1 MSGNEPRLV
10 SEPLSG
16 GHVTPIGWWAVI
28 GLLLLSSAAV
38 IRTLAEAPQ
47 ARPNGARLYVL
58 DGGLLKDQTPASYEL
73 TPEQVA
79 ATDMSVPVFL
89 VVHAR
94 GTLLWDTGLGD
105 RFVGGRETPSNPSWR
120 VQTTVRSQLAEIG
133 YTPDKI
139 TYLAISH
146 SHGDHTGNA
155 NDYAGSTW
163 LVQKAERDLMF
174 GEKAPRTFDAY
185 KALKDSKTKVLEGD
199 LDVFGD
205 GTVVIKSTPGHTP
218 GHQALFV
225 KLVRHRPVVLS
236 GDLFHFPEER
246 TLDRVPTFEFNKDQT
261 RASRSALEAFMK
273 TAGADLWIQHDIIAY
288 AKLMKSPKFYE

>member
-1 MSGNEPRLV
+1 MSGNEPRIV
-10 SEPLSG
+10 SVAAKSRHATRAG
-16 GHVTPIGWWAVI
+16 VWAAI
-28 GLLLLSSAAV
+28 GLLLLSSSAGV
-38 IRTLAEAPQ
+38 RMTAEALQP
-47 ARPNGARLYVL
+47 PSNGPRLYVL
-58 DGGLLKDQTPASYEL
+58 DGGLLKDQNPASYEL
-73 TPEQVA
+73 TREQVA
-79 ATDMSVPVFL
+79 ATDMAVPVFL
-89 VVHAR
+89 VVHPR

-105 RFVGGRETPSNPSWR
+105 RFVGGRETPSNQSWR
-120 VQTTVRSQLAEIG
+120 VQTTLRSQLAEIG
-133 YTPDKI
+133 YTPAKI

-163 LVQKAERDLMF
+163 LVQRPERDLMF
-174 GEKAPRTFDAY
+174 GDKPPRTFDSY
-185 KALKDSKTKVLEGD
+185 KALKDSKTNVLDGD

-225 KLVRHRPVVLS
+225 KLAKHGPVVLS
-236 GDLFHFPEER
+236 GDLFHFPQER

-261 RASRSALEAFMK
+261 RASRAALEAFMK
-273 TAGADLWIQHDIIAY
+273 TAGAELWIQHDIIAD

>member
-1 MSGNEPRLV
+1 M
-10 SEPLSG
+10 
-16 GHVTPIGWWAVI
+16 
-28 GLLLLSSAAV
+28 
-38 IRTLAEAPQ
+38 IRVAT
-47 ARPNGARLYVL
+47 
-58 DGGLLKDQTPASYEL
+58 KDTK
-73 TPEQVA
+73 TRN
-79 ATDMSVPVFL
+79 T
-89 VVHAR
+89 R
-94 GTLLWDTGLGD
+94 
-105 RFVGGRETPSNPSWR
+105 N
-120 VQTTVRSQLAEIG
+120 
-133 YTPDKI
+133 KI
-139 TYLAISH
+139 FY
-146 SHGDHTGNA
+146 
-155 NDYAGSTW
+155 YAGSTW